1 MKRILVAC
9 GMLLSSI
16 PPAMSQVSVGIAFSL
31 PGVSI
36 GINLPVYPQLVLMP
50 GYPVYYAPQLSYN
63 LFFYDGFYWLFQGD
77 NWYVSSWY
85 NGPWGL
91 VDRVYVPLY
100 VLRIPV
106 RYYQDPPRY
115 FRSWALNE
123 PPRWDEYWGP
133 SWERQ
138 RRGWN
143 EWDRRSSPPPAPLPT
158 YQRQYSGDRYPAAAQ
173 QQLIQSQNY
182 RYQPREIQVQQ
193 PAQGPSTRPAPSPM
207 PAPEQRQQQQTA
219 PSPDRGPERQDVQRQ
234 SPAPRQQAE
243 PPAPPA
249 PPAPR
254 AQPRQNEG
262 DVQPRSAPPPQA
274 MPERRGPGAPD
285 QGRPYNPRES
295 THEQPMPGGGQGRGQ
310 PGQGAQEEEK
320 RGPKRNNPRYD

>member
-123 PPRWDEYWGP
+123 PPRWGEYWGP

-193 PAQGPSTRPAPSPM
+193 PAQGPSTRPTPSPM

-243 PPAPPA
+243 PPAP
-249 PPAPR
+249 R

-262 DVQPRSAPPPQA
+262 DVQPRSAPPPQV